1 MQILISNEAHED
13 ISSIFEYISRDSI
26 KYANETLENIYSRI
40 YELSNSPYLG
50 RLVPELSGNY
60 FRELIYKNYRI
71 VYDFSEDSN
80 TIYIHFVVHSKRNF
94 KSFYKSYIKNNF

>member
-1 MQILISNEAHED
+1 MISNEAHED

-50 RLVPELSGNY
+50 KLVPELSGNY
-60 FRELIYKNYRI
+60 FRELIYKSYRI
-71 VYDFSEDSN
+71 IYDVSKDLS
-80 TIYIHFVVHSKRNF
+80 TVYIHFVVHNISEIQC
-94 KSFYKSYIKNNF
+94 YIITT